1 MNTQAN
7 SNNPGNL
14 SSAYHNQLVR
24 SGALVQEITVGY
36 YSLETIVVLKGF
48 LVAGRWEIPTTHR
61 VIRNADGT
69 LWNIEKTPA
78 TLAADRWNEIHN
90 QIKRA
95 AHAKT
100 PQTPGFPVVVLA
112 RYKANEAG
120 NAHSE
125 NLALLAHHFGT
136 QEEIN
141 HCERRQQGNPQSG
154 EEGYQIPAYV
164 VRAINDYYYRLV
176 QLVKEQKETYA
187 KWKREQRQK
196 ELTEAN
202 AAEERLEAFHR
213 SGTLQIETA
222 RQWLRLRSAAPAL
235 LDQLRSD
242 LRFLAL
248 CLEII
253 PNERDFH
260 EIVREQIA
268 LIDAT
273 ISRAT
278 QK

>member
-7 SNNPGNL
+7 NNNPGNL
-14 SSAYHNQLVR
+14 SPTQHSHLVHL
-24 SGALVQEITVGY
+24 GALVQEITVGY
-36 YSLETIVVLKGF
+36 SSLEAIAGLKGF
-48 LVAGRWEIPTTHR
+48 LVAGRLEIPATHR
-61 VIRNADGT
+61 AVRNVDGT

-78 TLAADRWNEIHN
+78 TLVADRENEIHN
-90 QIKRA
+90 AIKRA

-100 PQTPGFPVVVLA
+100 PQTPGFPAVVLA
-112 RYKANEAG
+112 RYKANESY

-125 NLALLAHHFGT
+125 NLALLARHFGT
-136 QEEIN
+136 QDEID

-164 VRAINDYYYRLV
+164 VREINNYYYRLA
-176 QLVKEQKETYA
+176 QLVKDQRR
-187 KWKREQRQK
+187 RERQQRQ
-196 ELTEAN
+196 LAEAS
-202 AAEERLEAFHR
+202 AEEDRAEERAEAFYLL
-213 SGTLQIETA
+213 GTQEIATA
-222 RQWLRLRSAAPAL
+222 RQWLHLRKAAPAL
-235 LDQLRSD
+235 LDQLKSD

-260 EIVREQIA
+260 EIVRDQIA
-268 LIDAT
+268 TIDAT
-273 ISRAT
+273 IARAT